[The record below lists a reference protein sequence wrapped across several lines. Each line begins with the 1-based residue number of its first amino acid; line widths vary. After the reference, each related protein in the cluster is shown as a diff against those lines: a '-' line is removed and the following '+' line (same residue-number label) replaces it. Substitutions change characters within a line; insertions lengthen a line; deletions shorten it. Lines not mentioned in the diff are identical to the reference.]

1 LALEEL
7 PNDLPVPV
15 NDGAADHLIGSALPT
30 LSLPATS
37 GGLID
42 VSTLGRPWAVIYV
55 YPMTGRP
62 DRDLP
67 DGWEQIPGARG
78 CTPQTCAF
86 RDHQSELKTM
96 GSSVFGLSVQSREYQ
111 AEMVQRLHV
120 MFPILSDSDRQ
131 LGEALNLPTM
141 DAGGMTLYK
150 RLTMIVT
157 EGRIEH
163 VMYPVFPP
171 DRNAQEVVDWLA
183 VNR

>member
-1 LALEEL
+1 MPILEMS
-7 PNDLPVPV
+7 
-15 NDGAADHLIGSALPT
+15 AASECSFVAEAASPSDMQA
-30 LSLPATS
+30 
-37 GGLID
+37 
-42 VSTLGRPWAVIYV
+42 AVIAHAGEAH
-55 YPMTGRP
+55 PELRIFRSM
-62 DRDLP
+62 
-67 DGWEQIPGARG
+67 G
-78 CTPQTCAF
+78 C
-86 RDHQSELKTM
+86 
-96 GSSVFGLSVQSREYQ
+96 SVFGLSAQSPEYQ
-111 AEMVQRLHV
+111 AEMVERLHV
-120 MFPILSDSDRQ
+120 TFPVLSDSDRQ